1 MSDLGKCM
9 FQDPAGCALHAL
21 TLCEGSGGA
30 AEAAYQLVAGAAARG
45 ALAPQQLFALARYL
59 QHRAHPA
66 RAYRLAL
73 LAMRNLHLSYN
84 QVCVVCVIYICF
96 NQSFSHCNSSPFHFR
111 ILILR

>member
-1 MSDLGKCM
+1 M
-9 FQDPAGCALHAL
+9 QDPAGCALHAL
-21 TLCEGSGGA
+21 TLCEGAGGA

-84 QVCVVCVIYICF
+84 QVNSLIITIKF
-96 NQSFSHCNSSPFHFR
+96 NQVS
-111 ILILR
+111 